1 LEEHDDPR
9 RAEFTRLHQRLLA
22 TCCEPAKH
30 PERSAWQA
38 RVVAFLAEGVTAKPA
53 PGKPQ
58 AVAPWR
64 GTAPKGG

>member
-1 LEEHDDPR
+1 
-9 RAEFTRLHQRLLA
+9 
-22 TCCEPAKH
+22 
-30 PERSAWQA
+30 
-38 RVVAFLAEGVTAKPA
+38 VTAKPA